1 MPETF
6 RNPDSAVIR
15 ALLKSVRTIA
25 VVGLSPNPRR
35 PSHGVARA
43 LQQFGYRVIPV
54 RPAVDEVLGEKACP
68 TLSDVAEPFDL
79 VDVFRSPE
87 HVAALVDECI
97 CLGVKAIWLQDG
109 VVDEVAARRAVAAG
123 ITVVMDRCIYRDYIA
138 FCQDER
144 R

>member
-1 MPETF
+1 MPEKF
-6 RNPDSAVIR
+6 RNPDPAAIR

-35 PSHGVARA
+35 PSHGVSRS

-54 RPAVDEVLGEKACP
+54 RPAVDAVLGEKAYP
-68 TLSDVAEPFDL
+68 TLSAVAEPFDL

-87 HVAALVDECI
+87 HVAPLVDECI
-97 CLGVKAIWLQDG
+97 RLGVKALWLQDG
-109 VVDEVAARRAVAAG
+109 VVDEAAAERARAAG

-138 FCQDER
+138 LCQD
-144 R
+144 